1 MFLFQCH
8 QTRSLTKNRELAR
21 ELLQQKVDEVINGSN
36 SYLAQV
42 TKEKR
47 DKKLKAKH
55 KTKKKYQLLKTLK
68 ESEQSPD
75 PCGVQT
81 GVDIHSNQERTSDSN
96 TGTKDSTD
104 KDSASKQ
111 TPE

>member
-1 MFLFQCH
+1 M
-8 QTRSLTKNRELAR
+8 
-21 ELLQQKVDEVINGSN
+21 DEVINGSN

-81 GVDIHSNQERTSDSN
+81 GVDIHSNQTRTSDSN

-104 KDSASKQ
+104 KDSTSKQ
-111 TPE
+111 TPEWYSQKT